1 MPNQRLSNDEA
12 LIALTIAAME
22 SSGHVAPVEAARAA
36 ELVRLMPQLRKHS
49 RLVVDR
55 MVERMKA
62 YVRDHDDQAIID
74 AAREAIPPDDW
85 AAAVMTVIAVLMS
98 DHRLQRPEAAFLMKL
113 TARLAYNRPDRKMP
127 RARPM
132 PRKPATRKPA
142 SPSAG

>member
-1 MPNQRLSNDEA
+1 MPKRRLSSDEA
-12 LIALTIAAME
+12 LIALIIAAME

-49 RLVVDR
+49 RLVIDR

-62 YVRDHDDQAIID
+62 YVRDHDNNAII
-74 AAREAIPPDDW
+74 AAAWEAIPADAR

-98 DHRLQRPEAAFLMKL
+98 DHRLQRAESAFLLKL
-113 TARLAYNRPDRKMP
+113 SDALRYRRPDRRMP
-127 RARPM
+127 NARPM